1 MVSDRQDLVF
11 TGAIS
16 TQARRSEMPRSCVPD
31 FDVMDPQALDLVD
44 MDGKCVNPHEVVK
57 EALTTK
63 KTEARANPTSSAGGT
78 VPRSPDLLGSGN
90 STHDSAKVLAT
101 VCSSVDS
108 VKKVST
114 KGTSGKDMDVGYDP
128 LVRSVYS
135 GVQESDYKYEGIGA
149 HVETIEAG
157 GHELRQCLSI
167 LSIIEGKCTDP
178 LIRSI
183 QPDEQG
189 SNLKYRGMG
198 TPFDTGIGLNPAH
211 LGVDMGKGIK
221 GDRGVGFLRGN
232 KEPTSGTDITY
243 GVTLGVPPSTA
254 EYENLGRPVQHGVP
268 ILDLQS
274 GSGEAMGLEINHAQ
288 LGSQEGGGQLNHVQQ
303 YIAK

>member
-1 MVSDRQDLVF
+1 MVF
-11 TGAIS
+11 TGAIP
-16 TQARRSEMPRSCVPD
+16 TQACGSEMARSCVSD
-31 FDVMDPQALDLVD
+31 IDVMDPQALDLVD
-44 MDGKCVNPHEVVK
+44 MDGKCVNPHEAVK

-63 KTEARANPTSSAGGT
+63 TTGARANPTPSAGGT

-90 STHDSAKVLAT
+90 GTHDSGKVSTT

-108 VKKVST
+108 VKKVPA

-128 LVRSVYS
+128 LVRSVDP

-149 HVETIEAG
+149 PVENIEAG
-157 GHELRQCLSI
+157 GHKLRQGLPI
-167 LSIIEGKCTDP
+167 LSSIEGKCTDP

-183 QPDEQG
+183 WPDEQG
-189 SNLKYRGMG
+189 SNLKSGG
-198 TPFDTGIGLNPAH
+198 IGGPLDTGTGLNPAY
-211 LGVDMGKGIK
+211 LGVGMGKGIK
-221 GDRGVGFLRGN
+221 GDRGVGFHRGN
-232 KEPTSGTDITY
+232 KEPASGTARTD
-243 GVTLGVPPSTA
+243 GVTPGVPPSA
-254 EYENLGRPVQHGVP
+254 AGYENLGLPVQHGGQ